1 MRRLIFLL
9 AFSVAAC
16 QGPGGRNATR
26 DRERLVREREQEW
39 KETAAKGPTTIGRFE
54 VPFILGVEG
63 LSRNSSENAY
73 FAEQARRSR

>member
-9 AFSVAAC
+9 ALSVAAC
-16 QGPGGRNATR
+16 QGPGGRNATPR
-26 DRERLVREREQEW
+26 DRERLVLGREQEW
-39 KETAAKGPTTIGRFE
+39 RETETKGPRD
-54 VPFILGVEG
+54 ILGVEG

>member
-9 AFSVAAC
+9 ALSVAAC

-26 DRERLVREREQEW
+26 DPDRLVREREQEW
-39 KETAAKGPTTIGRFE
+39 QETKAKGPTT
-54 VPFILGVEG
+54 ILGVEG

-73 FAEQARRSR
+73 FAEQARRPR